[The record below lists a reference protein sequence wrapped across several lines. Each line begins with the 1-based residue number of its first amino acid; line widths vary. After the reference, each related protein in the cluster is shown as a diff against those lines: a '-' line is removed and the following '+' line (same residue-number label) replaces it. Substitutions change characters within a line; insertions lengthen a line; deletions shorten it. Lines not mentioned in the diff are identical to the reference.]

1 LKKII
6 LIYICKTNKKQKAI
20 KKRYKIL
27 LIILF
32 IFIGLPLI
40 AYGVFRLPSVQKWVA
55 GKITSYLSE
64 ELHTVV
70 TLEGVDISIFDHL
83 IFEKLYVEDQQKD
96 TLLYVDYLGVNIDKI
111 KYRKEL
117 IALNKIKLKDLTFNL
132 KYDTAGVMNL
142 QFVLDAFSSDSVA
155 EVDTSKSTSNWKINC
170 KRIIIENS
178 KLAYYVPDTAKH
190 EFGIN
195 FKDLEVAPLNL
206 YGSNFMLAGNSIML
220 DIDSLSLSDK
230 SGFNL
235 RKLSSNVFYGNT
247 RIDLNKFS
255 AITDNSNIY
264 FTKLKMTYPSL
275 DAFSDFFNLVELNV
289 QIPDSTLIGMRDV
302 AYFAPSLIGFDQEV
316 KLKADIKGPLSDLDT
331 KHLDLQYAKNT
342 RLTTNFKITG
352 LPDIKKT
359 VFNINID
366 TLTTSITDLNT
377 IKKPENPK
385 KSLLKL
391 PTSMESVGRI
401 YYSGNIKG
409 KVEELVTKGKLITGI
424 GNISAN
430 INLKQHKNGSMNIN
444 GDLLGQDLAISDI
457 VDNKQLGK
465 FDIIDTLNFNISPA
479 GEVEG
484 VSNGV
489 FNNLELLGY
498 SYESVTFDAIINK
511 FVYQGELKIDDP
523 NIKLYLE
530 GMFVNNE
537 ELPKVKFTTKIDE
550 FIPHKLH
557 LYDDSLFSTKLEMKG
572 SVTGLDP
579 DVLTG
584 KLECDIKEL
593 TNNKGEIKKKEF
605 TVRSDYDKIDS
616 IRTVQ
621 ILSDFLDV
629 ELSGDIKLTTIGES
643 FQKYLYSIMPSL
655 ADTSFVPT
663 ENKDSLYAALAQDNN
678 FDFKIT
684 LKDLKGIG
692 TMFFP
697 GIDIKPGTYFTGK
710 YNLEPEKFNLQ
721 AYCPEAI
728 FSGTKIEEI
737 VLNGDNMDDKFNIY
751 VSANKLHL
759 GESNTLDNSLIYSYL
774 YNDKVYVN
782 LDWNSFLDS
791 LDYSGDFSLVA
802 FLENRENADPLVK
815 LQLDSSTFAFENNL
829 WTINSNEMAVDTSHI
844 ELGHIFAYSSNNE
857 KIDISGRLSESKND
871 TLKVSFDK
879 IQLSSFNTFVKD
891 MNLEL
896 NGTMYGNTQIVSVL
910 GNPRVNSVDSIL
922 AMQLNEHKLGDIR
935 IKALW
940 DDKNSILDLHTETQ
954 LINTKNVILD
964 GKYYVEKD
972 SMDFDVKI
980 NRFPFA
986 SASPFVQ
993 EFISDIVGT
1002 ISGDISIRGT
1012 TKKPDINAGLKFV
1025 RSGFKVNY
1033 LNTYY
1038 TFTDSLFIEKNM
1050 ITMKRMKINAGRNSF
1065 AWLSGKIT
1073 HKNFENINMSILVEP
1088 RNFLFLNTQQ
1098 TDSSL
1103 FYGTVYA
1110 SGGINLEGDPDNM
1123 DIDIKLKT
1131 ERGTRFFLPLTSSSE
1146 VSESDFITFVN
1157 YDTTE
1162 VIVEEEQ
1169 QVDLSGMNI
1178 NFELEATSD
1187 AEMQIIMDETV
1198 GDMIK
1203 VRGMGNLDI
1212 KVNNVGDIFLYGTYS
1227 VTKGDYLFTL
1237 QNLVNKRFIVDP
1249 GSTIKW
1255 GGDPYN
1261 AAMNMTAV
1269 YKIRKVPLYD
1279 LMKDEVY
1286 KEQKTNV
1293 ECLLGMKGNLTN
1305 PRIEFGLN
1313 LPDAKEPVSSNVN
1326 SLDQNDLNQ
1335 QILSLLI
1342 LGQFQPLPGLKND
1355 DASAGG
1361 GAVSNNAFEMLS
1373 NQLSNWLSKISDDFD
1388 IGVNYKKGGEMTSDE
1403 VEVALSTQLFN
1414 DRVSINTNVGLGGGK
1429 NEETN
1434 TSEQNSA
1441 NKIVGDVEIEVKL
1454 NKKGSLRSKVFNRT
1468 NQRNEAAEDQALYT
1482 QGVGVFYRKE
1492 FNTVGELMTD
1502 FWKTVTLQKHK
1513 EKKEEERRKK
1523 LGINNDLERKEDDK
1537 KEVPELNKDIK
1548 KEEEEDEG

>member
-1 LKKII
+1 M
-6 LIYICKTNKKQKAI
+6 N
-20 KKRYKIL
+20 
-27 LIILF
+27 
-32 IFIGLPLI
+32 
-40 AYGVFRLPSVQKWVA
+40 
-55 GKITSYLSE
+55 
-64 ELHTVV
+64 TVV
-70 TLEGVDISIFDHL
+70 KLEGVDISIFDH
-83 IFEKLYVEDQQKD
+83 IVFEKLYIEDQHKD
-96 TLLYVDYLGVNIDKI
+96 TLLFIDYFGVNIDII
-111 KYRKEL
+111 KYQKEL
-117 IALNKIKLKDLTFNL
+117 IVLDKIRIKDLSFNL

-142 QFVLDAFSSDSVA
+142 QFVLDAFTSDSVS
-155 EVDTSKSTSNWKINC
+155 EVDTIKSTANWKINC
-170 KRIIIENS
+170 NKLIIENS
-178 KLAYYVPDTAKH
+178 KLAYFVPDTVEH
-190 EFGIN
+190 EFGVN
-195 FKDLEVAPLNL
+195 FKDLVVDPFNF

-255 AITDNSNIY
+255 LITDNSNIY

-275 DAFSDFFNLVELNV
+275 DAFGDFFNQVKLNV

-302 AYFAPSLIGFDQEV
+302 AYFAPSLIGFDQ
-316 KLKADIKGPLSDLDT
+316 KLKLTADIKGPLSDLDT

-342 RLTTNFKITG
+342 RLTTNFKISG
-352 LPDIKKT
+352 LPYIEKAT
-359 VFNINID
+359 FNINID
-366 TLTTSITDLNT
+366 TLTTSISDLNT
-377 IKKPENPK
+377 IKEPKNPQ
-385 KSLLKL
+385 KSLLSL
-391 PTSMESVGRI
+391 PTSIESAGKI
-401 YYSGNIKG
+401 YYKGNVKG
-409 KVEELVTKGKLITGI
+409 KVEELVTRGKVITEI

-430 INLKQHKNGSMNIN
+430 INLTQHKNGSMNIN
-444 GDLLGQDLAISDI
+444 GDLLGKDLAIGDI
-457 VDNKQLGK
+457 VDKNQLGK
-465 FDIIDTLNFNISPA
+465 FDIIDTLNFNISPK
-479 GEVEG
+479 GDIEG

-498 SYESVTFDAIINK
+498 SYQSVTFDAIINK

-523 NIKLYLE
+523 NLKLYLE

-537 ELPKVKFTTKIDE
+537 DLPKVKFTTKIDE
-550 FIPHKLH
+550 FQPYRLH
-557 LYDDSLFSTKLEMKG
+557 LYDDSLFSTKLKMKG
-572 SVTGLDP
+572 SVTGLNP
-579 DVLTG
+579 DILTG
-584 KLECDIKEL
+584 KLDCEINEL
-593 TNNKGEIKKKEF
+593 TNNNGKINKKEL
-605 TVRSDYDKIDS
+605 TVSSDYDRIDS
-616 IRTVQ
+616 VRTIQ
-621 ILSDFLDV
+621 IFSDFLDV
-629 ELSGDIKLTTIGES
+629 KLWGDIKPTKVGES
-643 FQKYLYSIMPSL
+643 FQKYLYSLMPSL
-655 ADTSFVPT
+655 ADTSFIHT
-663 ENKDSLYAALAQDNN
+663 DNKDSLYTALAKDNN

-692 TMFFP
+692 KMFFP
-697 GIDIKPGTYFTGK
+697 EVSFQSGTYLSGT

-721 AYCPEAI
+721 AYCAEAD
-728 FSGTKIEEI
+728 FSGTKIDELI
-737 VLNGDNMDDKFNIY
+737 INCDNQEDRFNVYLSAGKIY
-751 VSANKLHL
+751 FS
-759 GESNTLDNSLIYSYL
+759 ESNSLDNSLMHCYL
-774 YNDKVYVN
+774 QKDKAHIN
-782 LDWNSFLDS
+782 LDWYSVIDS
-791 LDYSGDFSLVA
+791 LDYTGDFSLIA
-802 FLENRENADPLVK
+802 FLENRENADPLIK
-815 LQLDSSTFAFENNL
+815 LQLDSSTFAFEDNF
-829 WTINSNEMAVDTSHI
+829 WTINSNEMAIDSSHI
-844 ELGHIFAYSSNNE
+844 DLGKIAIYSSKNE
-857 KIDISGRLSESKND
+857 KIDISGSLSESKKD
-871 TLKVSFDK
+871 TLKVNLDK
-879 IQLSSFNTFVKD
+879 IQLSSFNTFVDD

-896 NGTMYGNTQIVSVL
+896 KGTMYGSTKIVSVL
-910 GNPRVNSVDSIL
+910 GNPQVNSVDSIL
-922 AMQLNEHKLGDIR
+922 GMQLDEHKLGDIR
-935 IKALW
+935 LKALW

-954 LINTKNVILD
+954 LIDIKNVILD
-964 GKYYVEKD
+964 GKYYMQKD
-972 SMDFDVKI
+972 SMDFKVKI
-980 NRFPFA
+980 NQFPLA

-993 EFISDIVGT
+993 NYISNIVGK
-1002 ISGDISIRGT
+1002 ISGDVHIKGAG
-1012 TKKPDINAGLKFV
+1012 KNPDINAGLKFDH
-1025 RSGFKVNY
+1025 SGFKVNY

-1038 TFTDSLFIEKNM
+1038 NFTDSLFIESNM
-1050 ITMKRMKINAGRNSF
+1050 ITMKRMKINAGRNSY

-1073 HKNFENINMSILVEP
+1073 HKNFDDIKMNITVEP
-1088 RNFLFLNTQQ
+1088 RNFLFLKTQE

-1110 SGGINLEGDPDNM
+1110 SGGINLKGDPNNM
-1123 DIDIKLKT
+1123 DINIKLKT
-1131 ERGTRFFLPLTSSSE
+1131 ERGTRFFLPLTTSSE
-1146 VSESDFITFVN
+1146 VSESEYITFVN
-1157 YDTTE
+1157 YDTTKVVE
-1162 VIVEEEQ
+1162 EEEQ

-1212 KVNNVGDIFLYGTYS
+1212 KVSNVGDIFLFGTYT

-1249 GSTIKW
+1249 GSTIRW

-1269 YKIRKVPLYD
+1269 YPIRKVPLYD
-1279 LMKDEVY
+1279 LMKAPVF

-1293 ECLLGMKGNLTN
+1293 ECLLGIKGNLMS

-1414 DRVSINTNVGLGGGK
+1414 DRVSINTNVGVGRGNN

-1454 NKKGSLRSKVFNRT
+1454 NKKGTLRSKVFNRT
-1468 NQRNEAAEDQALYT
+1468 NQSSEAGENEDQFT
-1482 QGVGVFYRKE
+1482 QGIGVFYRKE
-1492 FNTVGELMTD
+1492 FNTVSELMTD
-1502 FWKTVTLQKHK
+1502 FWKTVTLQKRK
-1513 EKKEEERRKK
+1513 EKKEERRKR
-1523 LGINNDLERKEDDK
+1523 LEVNDDIERKEDNK
-1537 KEVPELNKDIK
+1537 KENPDINKDINR
-1548 KEEEEDEG
+1548 EDDDD